1 MGYSCV
7 DGRKD
12 LVVRAVRDKSLREE
26 SERLR
31 LDVARFMASK
41 RVGGEV
47 EADFCKFPSPLLG
60 KSINESQY
68 SLVGRIK
75 MPASD
80 PAATKLKTVPLIVG
94 PRDLK
99 QIHE

>member
-1 MGYSCV
+1 
-7 DGRKD
+7 
-12 LVVRAVRDKSLREE
+12 
-26 SERLR
+26 
-31 LDVARFMASK
+31 MASK

-60 KSINESQY
+60 KSINESEY

-80 PAATKLKTVPLIVG
+80 STAATKLKTVPLIVG
-94 PRDLK
+94 PRDLQ
-99 QIHE
+99 QIHQKIF